1 MKNIVVTG
9 SNGLLGQSLVNLL
22 LKEKQKY
29 NVIGFSRGKNRSGRN
44 DFKYISVD
52 ITDKVVLLEK
62 LRECNPDIIVNTA
75 AMTNVDACEDNKV
88 ACDKLNIDVV
98 GYLKEYSEEKNTHLI
113 HLSTDF
119 IFDGEN
125 GPYKET
131 DKPKPL
137 SYYGLSKLKSE
148 NILTTSNINYTI
160 LRTILVYGQVF
171 DMTRS
176 NIVLWVKKSLENK
189 EQITIVN
196 DQYRMPTY
204 VEDLALACKLSID
217 NKTTG
222 VFNISSNTL
231 LSIYEIAKQIAE
243 VFNLDENLI
252 KPISTVELN
261 QKAIRPVK
269 TGFDLTKTNKVLNF
283 FPESFKE
290 DLQKFKEKLTLKS
303 TFND

>member
-1 MKNIVVTG
+1 MIYQIIIDGKVFNCLDNYKNWDDDGFPENDLLIR
-9 SNGLLGQSLVNLL
+9 SNYIAKADISNCYPSIYSHSISWALV
-22 LKEKQKY
+22 
-29 NVIGFSRGKNRSGRN
+29 GK
-44 DFKYISVD
+44 I
-52 ITDKVVLLEK
+52 E
-62 LRECNPDIIVNTA
+62 A
-75 AMTNVDACEDNKV
+75 
-88 ACDKLNIDVV
+88 
-98 GYLKEYSEEKNTHLI
+98 
-113 HLSTDF
+113 
-119 IFDGEN
+119 
-125 GPYKET
+125 
-131 DKPKPL
+131 
-137 SYYGLSKLKSE
+137 KLKSE
-148 NILTTSNINYTI
+148 KILTTSNINYTI

-217 NKTTG
+217 NKATG

-231 LSIYEIAKQIAE
+231 LSIFEIAKQIAE

-252 KPISTVELN
+252 KPISTAELN